1 MARTCEITYPALDCS
16 RRKKEREEKIRIAR
30 LQEAN
35 ARETAQRTHEA
46 DLTEHYYNLENN
58 IVEDCCDT
66 SPLLLDAVLTPISE
80 YVVVVYLRTQFMQST
95 ANSKYKALDKRE
107 IRCCLLPVIIKI

>member
-1 MARTCEITYPALDCS
+1 MARTLCEITYPALDCS
-16 RRKKEREEKIRIAR
+16 RRKKEREKIRIAR

-58 IVEDCCDT
+58 IVET
-66 SPLLLDAVLTPISE
+66 AVTLHHC
-80 YVVVVYLRTQFMQST
+80 Y
-95 ANSKYKALDKRE
+95 
-107 IRCCLLPVIIKI
+107 